1 MSIAAVTG
9 VSPVQNTQRV
19 QGVGPSQEEIT
30 RQLAQGVQTLQ
41 GQGQPPV
48 EGAEGTEAQEAS
60 VRTAGSDP
68 GDALSFTQD
77 NATTLIQRM
86 IEAQKKAKEQK
97 DKFKIPTNT
106 RYGDRAVEAYARL
119 ARARRQSDVSAAA
132 GYARR
137 QIAQLRTAKRQ
148 DSENSQRIQAVI
160 NQLEKAVVRA
170 SKKRRDLEQE
180 ELTEIRRKRME
191 KNKQTKDAQ
200 RLRQELR
207 HRQALRRL
215 RERGYI
221 KEAVIDNHHQ
231 DQMAATRAEYRAQLE
246 SLASSTGD
254 PAVQQQYLA
263 QMAADGAAPVS
274 MPELSIEV

>member
-1 MSIAAVTG
+1 MSIAAVAG

-19 QGVGPSQEEIT
+19 QGASPSQEEIT
-30 RQLAQGVQTLQ
+30 QQLAQGVQTLQ
-41 GQGQPPV
+41 GRSQPL
-48 EGAEGTEAQEAS
+48 AEGTEDQAAS
-60 VRTAGSDP
+60 VQTADP
-68 GDALSFTQD
+68 SETLSFTQD
-77 NATTLIQRM
+77 NTTTLIQRM

-137 QIAQLRTAKRQ
+137 QIASLRTAKRQ
-148 DSENSQRIQAVI
+148 DRENSQRIQAVI

-170 SKKRRDLEQE
+170 GKKRRDLEQE
-180 ELTEIRRKRME
+180 ELTEIRRKRFE

-274 MPELSIEV
+274 MPELSMEV

>member
-1 MSIAAVTG
+1 MSAMTVTG
-9 VSPVQNTQRV
+9 AGPVQTAQRA
-19 QGVGPSQEEIT
+19 QGAGLSQEEIG

-41 GQGQPPV
+41 DQGQGPT
-48 EGAEGTEAQEAS
+48 EGAEGAEEQAAVQ
-60 VRTAGSDP
+60 TAGS
-68 GDALSFTQD
+68 GSGEALSFTQD

-86 IEAQKKAKEQK
+86 IEAQKKAKEQR
-97 DKFKIPTNT
+97 DKFKIPKNT
-106 RYGDRAVEAYARL
+106 RYGDYAIEAYARL

-137 QIAQLRTAKRQ
+137 QIASLRVAKRQ
-148 DSENSQRIQAVI
+148 DSDNAQRIQAAI

-170 SKKRRDLEQE
+170 GKKRRDLEQE

-231 DQMAATRAEYRAQLE
+231 EQMAATRAEYRAQLE
-246 SLASSTGD
+246 NLAATTGD

-263 QMAADGAAPVS
+263 QMAADGAAPVT
-274 MPELSIEV
+274 MPELSMEA